1 MTQSE
6 LLPKVEPSSRPRAA
20 SSAMAEAAGEDA
32 VNGNEEAVVES
43 ARAVGLLPADL
54 LQPGEIVILFLKPS
68 PWYILLAPLGSLAA
82 TTILV
87 LLAIVISDRFNLRI
101 SQRDLVLLG
110 IGLVG
115 VRLFWQFLEWL
126 SRIYVLTD
134 RRIIR
139 VKGVLRVQV
148 FETPLKQVQHTYALF
163 SIRERLF
170 GLGTMAFTTAGTA
183 FIEAT
188 WEMVA
193 RPLQVHKQIVQTLNR
208 YR

>member
-1 MTQSE
+1 MTTDTPPM
-6 LLPKVEPSSRPRAA
+6 PKSPSSPPSPAPA
-20 SSAMAEAAGEDA
+20 PMAEATNGEA
-32 VNGNEEAVVES
+32 VNGHDDAVLES
-43 ARAVGLLPADL
+43 ARAAGLLPADL
-54 LQPGEIVILFLKPS
+54 LQPGEIIILLIKPS
-68 PWYILLAPLGSLAA
+68 PWYILLAPLGTLAA
-82 TTILV
+82 ITILV
-87 LLAIVISDRFNLRI
+87 LLAIVISQRLQLPI
-101 SQRDLVLLG
+101 SQRDLILLG
-110 IGLVG
+110 VGLVG

-148 FETPLKQVQHTYALF
+148 FETPLKTVQHTYALF

-170 GLGTMAFTTAGTA
+170 ALGTMAFTTAGTA
-183 FIEAT
+183 FIEAS
-188 WEMVA
+188 WDMVA

>member
-1 MTQSE
+1 MHE
-6 LLPKVEPSSRPRAA
+6 PAPSSTASPTRAA
-20 SSAMAEAAGEDA
+20 NLAQAAGDEA
-32 VNGNEEAVVES
+32 INGSDESVLES
-43 ARAVGLLPADL
+43 ARAAGLLPADL
-54 LQPGEIVILFLKPS
+54 LQPGEIIILFLKPS
-68 PWYILLAPLGSLAA
+68 PWYILLAPLASLAA
-82 TTILV
+82 MTILV
-87 LLAIVISDRFNLRI
+87 LLAIQFNNWLNLGI

-110 IGLVG
+110 VALVG

-139 VKGVLRVQV
+139 IKGVLRVQV
-148 FETPLKQVQHTYALF
+148 FETPLKNIQHTYALF
-163 SIRERLF
+163 SLRERLF